1 VTAPAGGVAPS
12 ISPQPSLLSE
22 SSTAVAEASRLIST
36 RRALRQARRALSP
49 RDQRLH
55 TQALTR
61 RLGKE
66 PVFLAARRLGAYWP
80 EDGELDPLPL
90 LTLAR
95 LRGRRTYLPVLRGP
109 ARGRL
114 WFLPY
119 KPGEPMR
126 ANRYGI
132 PEPRRRREH
141 IRLAW
146 HLDLLLVP
154 LVGFDTECNR
164 LGMGGGFYDRTL
176 TYLRQRTH
184 WRRPR
189 LIGIAHAC
197 QRLERIDPR
206 PWDIPLDG
214 VATEERIYWRLG
226 TRSRG
231 RGPST

>member
-1 VTAPAGGVAPS
+1 VKPV
-12 ISPQPSLLSE
+12 SE
-22 SSTAVAEASRLIST
+22 PSTASGEASRLST
-36 RRALRQARRALSP
+36 IRRGLRRARRALST

-55 TQALTR
+55 AKALK
-61 RLGKE
+61 RLLGRE
-66 PVFLAARRLGAYWP
+66 PTFLAARRLAAYWP
-80 EDGELDPLPL
+80 ADGELDPQPL
-90 LTLAR
+90 LAVAR

-109 ARGRL
+109 AQGRL

-119 KPGEPMR
+119 RPGEPLR
-126 ANRYGI
+126 LNRYGI

-154 LVGFDTECNR
+154 LVGFDGECNR

-176 TYLRQRTH
+176 AYLRQRTH

-197 QRLERIDPR
+197 QRLDRIDPR

-214 VATEERIYWRLG
+214 VATEERIYWR
-226 TRSRG
+226 RG
-231 RGPST
+231 RRPST